1 MNTQEVIGKLT
12 EHDRLIVRDM
22 LAGVYSIR
30 YVNAM
35 FANTRKRS
43 DLFKR
48 TVKMYWEHR
57 ETLRKQFEGTYITNV
72 KEAEV

>member
-1 MNTQEVIGKLT
+1 MNTQDVINKLT

-22 LAGVYSIR
+22 LSGIYSSR
-30 YVNAM
+30 YVAAM
-35 FANTRKRS
+35 FANTRRRS

-57 ETLRKQFEGTYITNV
+57 EELQKKFDSVYMSNV
-72 KEAEV
+72 GEVKL